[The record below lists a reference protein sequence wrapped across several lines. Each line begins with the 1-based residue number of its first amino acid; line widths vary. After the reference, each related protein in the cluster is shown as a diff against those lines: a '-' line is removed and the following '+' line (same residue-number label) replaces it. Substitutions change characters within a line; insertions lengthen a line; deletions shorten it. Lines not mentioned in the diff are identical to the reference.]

1 MMVVRDEMNFTR
13 SKKRKSPNIIC
24 STERCA
30 TEDVTPAETES
41 VLSTTSQFVTQNEN
55 FSSQDIE
62 LMFVTNAY

>member
-1 MMVVRDEMNFTR
+1 MMVVRGEMNFTR
-13 SKKRKSPNIIC
+13 SKKWKSLNIIC

-41 VLSTTSQFVTQNEN
+41 VLSRTSQFVTQNEN

-62 LMFVTNAY
+62 LMFVPNAY